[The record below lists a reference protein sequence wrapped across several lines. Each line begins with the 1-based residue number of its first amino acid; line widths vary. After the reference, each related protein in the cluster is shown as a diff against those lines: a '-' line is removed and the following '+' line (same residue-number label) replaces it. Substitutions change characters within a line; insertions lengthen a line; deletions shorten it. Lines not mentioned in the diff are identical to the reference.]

1 MAKKQLTQKKAPLT
15 IDEMSKDLL
24 ELRRS
29 NAAGELVNPRAI
41 THLKKQIARAKTE
54 ARLQDINKN
63 KEAK

>member
-1 MAKKQLTQKKAPLT
+1 MAKKETTHKKAPQTLE
-15 IDEMSKDLL
+15 DMVKDLL

-41 THLKKQIARAKTE
+41 THLKKLIAQTKTATRIE
-54 ARLQDINKN
+54 ELNKQ